1 MKTLVVHPRRACMR
15 PRSRMS
21 ASGRIVL
28 LLCAALVFGLQGM
41 NAQSNRERRLILNDY
56 VSPEELISMSKSL
69 PFDKAVSLF
78 TDFSK
83 KYLNKIIVDPTN
95 NKKEIG
101 VDIEN
106 MYWLQAFETVLR
118 ANSLW
123 YEEKEEYFQI
133 FNSMDSTKA
142 LASAGGGGGGSAA
155 ASRDSSSKAMFLA
168 RDIKISTVFFS
179 IDISKTLNTGVNWNF
194 KDSSATTGSV
204 YGGQFKSNLESPD
217 QQSSA
222 SGGSSGGSSGQTTLP
237 DAFIA
242 RIMPKLNFGNITG
255 FVSFLEGNGLG
266 DVISNPQIIVSSGKK
281 GQIQI
286 GTDIFVTT
294 KDFAGNT
301 IQQQIATGIIVQVTP
316 TVYEVKGVR
325 FISLAAHVENS
336 KQDAGNID
344 KSSIDTYLML
354 NDGEEALLG
363 GLYSTTETSTRAG
376 IPFLRDLPWYVFG
389 LRYIFGSEVKADTR
403 NELIIL
409 LKAEVV
415 PTIEERLAD
424 KMKNNENIIE
434 RTEKQMQDE
443 NAKHKPKTKIE

>member
-1 MKTLVVHPRRACMR
+1 MKTLATHPRRAGMR
-15 PRSRMS
+15 ARNELSVF
-21 ASGRIVL
+21 GRYFL
-28 LLCAALVFGLQGM
+28 LLCAALMVGLQCV
-41 NAQSNRERRLILNDY
+41 NAQNNRERRLILNDY

-83 KYLNKIIVDPTN
+83 KYLNKIIVDPMN

-133 FNSMDSTKA
+133 TPSLQDSTRA
-142 LASAGGGGGGSAA
+142 MASSGGTNAAGAK
-155 ASRDSSSKAMFLA
+155 DSSSKAMFLA

-179 IDISKTLNTGVNWNF
+179 IDVSKTLNTGINWTF
-194 KDSSATTGSV
+194 KDSTNNGSV
-204 YGGQFKSNLESPD
+204 YGGQLKSNLENPD
-217 QQSSA
+217 QQAATAA
-222 SGGSSGGSSGQTTLP
+222 SGSAGSGTQTTLP

-242 RIMPKLNFGNITG
+242 RIIPKLNFGNLTG

-266 DVISNPQIIVSSGKK
+266 EVISSPQIIVSSGKK

-301 IQQQIATGIIVQVTP
+301 IQQQIATGLIVQVTP
-316 TVYEVKGVR
+316 TLYEVKGVR

-354 NDGEEALLG
+354 NDGEETVIG

-376 IPFLRDLPWYVFG
+376 VPFLRDLPWYVFG
-389 LRYIFGSEVKADTR
+389 LRYIFGSEVKASAKA
-403 NELIIL
+403 ELIIL
-409 LKAEVV
+409 LKAEIV

-424 KMKNNENIIE
+424 KLKNNENLIE
-434 RTEKQMQDE
+434 RTEKQMQE
-443 NAKHKPKTKIE
+443 ESAKIKPKRKDD